1 MNQSRSE
8 RRRRKLFQVF
18 YFFIWSFHFEMFK
31 WSFFK
36 RFFFCWSL
44 LFDMLSTWKCMTK
57 FMVEFNHLNIQYV
70 FMLLW
75 NVMLYENYLF
85 FIFKKINF
93 QNSRYQIDENEL
105 WKIHF
110 KKIHFSKWRL
120 IDPNIVLMFLSKIDY
135 SIKWLWIIINV
146 FLIYIFNP
154 IINLDIL

>member
-18 YFFIWSFHFEMFK
+18 IFSFEVFILKCLNEFFLND
-31 WSFFK
+31 FFG
-36 RFFFCWSL
+36 WSL

-75 NVMLYENYLF
+75 NVMLYKNCLF

-110 KKIHFSKWRL
+110 KKIHFSEWRL
-120 IDPNIVLMFLSKIDY
+120 IDSNIVLMFFSRIDC